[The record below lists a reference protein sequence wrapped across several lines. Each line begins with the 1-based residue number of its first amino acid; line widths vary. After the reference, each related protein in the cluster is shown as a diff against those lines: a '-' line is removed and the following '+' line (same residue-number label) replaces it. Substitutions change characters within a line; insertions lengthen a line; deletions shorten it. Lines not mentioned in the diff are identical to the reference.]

1 MSGKGKYGFV
11 RYANRSIATF
21 NPGGTLPGSTMV
33 TGIND
38 EGTILGVY
46 STADSIPPCTLFCA
60 TWREIITIDVPG
72 GEWTQPVAI
81 NAAGEIAGFYWFA
94 DNMNDSDV
102 VTGSYAQGQV
112 FGFLRIPQADQ
123 DNQQGVPGEEGRQ
136 SKPIMLP

>member
-46 STADSIPPCTLFCA
+46 LTADSIPPCALFCA
-60 TWREIITIDVPG
+60 TWRERSSPSMS
-72 GEWTQPVAI
+72 PVVSGPSLSPSMLRAKSL
-81 NAAGEIAGFYWFA
+81 GF
-94 DNMNDSDV
+94 
-102 VTGSYAQGQV
+102 TGS
-112 FGFLRIPQADQ
+112 LTT
-123 DNQQGVPGEEGRQ
+123 
-136 SKPIMLP
+136 